1 MKDGLRD
8 VPVVSI
14 LINQMIDT
22 IKQKSITYSV
32 SLSKDVHI
40 IYKGICKHGPQT
52 FLAPDAEGYSTM
64 PARKARNTIYV
75 RCLRIYK
82 SAMSEATVNKLES
95 GMHLDRY
102 LRKLQVIVTVCT

>member
-1 MKDGLRD
+1 
-8 VPVVSI
+8 
-14 LINQMIDT
+14 MIDT

-32 SLSKDVHI
+32 LKDVHI
-40 IYKGICKHGPQT
+40 IYKGVCKHGPQT

-75 RCLRIYK
+75 RCLQIYK

-102 LRKLQVIVTVCT
+102 LRKLQVIVTVYT